1 MSKDRLDRIAELGAK
16 SMALIEIG
24 LQLERMDRLFDHVF
38 DEHELAKQAGKLW
51 LDVHKARLA
60 TIDAIEAL
68 KQEVLRD

>member
-16 SMALIEIG
+16 EQTLIEIG
-24 LQLERMDRLFDHVF
+24 LQLERMRRLFDHVF
-38 DEHELAKQAGKLW
+38 DEHELAKQADALW
-51 LDVHKARLA
+51 WGVHKARLA